1 MILAVVN
8 AIYAIAKP
16 EKNSGLQQD
25 LNPCPRD
32 AGGCSNQLSYETTDV
47 GSWSI
52 MCLLCF
58 RAKTSVA
65 SLLSWLKHR
74 TVIAKSRI
82 QIPLKS

>member
-32 AGGCSNQLSYETTDV
+32 AGGCPNQLGYETTDV